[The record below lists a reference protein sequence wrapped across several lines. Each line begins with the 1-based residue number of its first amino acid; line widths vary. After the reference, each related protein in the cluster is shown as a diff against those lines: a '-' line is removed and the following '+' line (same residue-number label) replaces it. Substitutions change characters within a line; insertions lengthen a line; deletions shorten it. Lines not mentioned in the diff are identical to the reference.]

1 MDFINFEAEA
11 NSGDDNDEQ
20 DFDLSDDDD
29 DFIDNSSDIS
39 ESVCD
44 HYAFQNAERDIE
56 EVLKELY
63 KQGVSDLDKASEVT
77 NFSNTDLQEELSEI
91 DDFTGS
97 HKRIDDFEKT
107 GNSYF

>member
-11 NSGDDNDEQ
+11 NSGDDNEEQ

-29 DFIDNSSDIS
+29 DFIDNSSNIS
-39 ESVCD
+39 ESVREHCV
-44 HYAFQNAERDIE
+44 FQNVERDID

-77 NFSNTDLQEELSEI
+77 NFSNTDPQEELSEI
-91 DDFTGS
+91 
-97 HKRIDDFEKT
+97 
-107 GNSYF
+107 